1 MTDLGFWDV
10 VIFTVKFAVL
20 CFMLRMAYKSG
31 FKSGGKAVLNE
42 WIKFNENMRK
52 ELEELEK

>member
-20 CFMLRMAYKSG
+20 YFMLRMAYKSG
-31 FKSGGKAVLNE
+31 FKSGGKAVLAQ
-42 WIKFNENMRK
+42 WIKFNEEMKN
-52 ELEELEK
+52 ELEKIRK